1 MLIDMPKIKPII
13 AWTPSL
19 YDRLSKHYDRFAKL
33 LFPIGDRGREEVT
46 SGLVSG
52 CILDVACGTGTLLK
66 KAHQSGLKCIG
77 IDTSR
82 GMLLE
87 TKKKVPAAEVV
98 QANFYALPFVDN
110 QFDYVVETNAVSGT
124 DIDAKSVLSEMLRV
138 CADEG
143 EIRLGDYGKSRR
155 VGCLIQLLVLI
166 GILIGDFPHD
176 YIELFSELGYVSQVK
191 NLGWGGMYQFI
202 RVVKQQVV

>member
-1 MLIDMPKIKPII
+1 
-13 AWTPSL
+13 
-19 YDRLSKHYDRFAKL
+19 L
-33 LFPIGDRGREEVT
+33 LFPIGDRGREEVI

-66 KAHQSGLKCIG
+66 KAHQSGLECIG
-77 IDTSR
+77 IDISR

-87 TKKKVPAAEVV
+87 TKKKVLAAEVV
-98 QANFYALPFVDN
+98 QANFYALPFDEN

-124 DIDAKSVLSEMLRV
+124 DIDAKSVLGEMLRV

-143 EIRLGDYGKSRR
+143 ELRLGDYGITRR
-155 VGCLIQLLVLI
+155 IGGLIQLLVLI
-166 GILIGDFPHD
+166 GILIGDFP
-176 YIELFSELGYVSQVK
+176 YNYKEIFSELGYVSQVK

-202 RVVKQQVV
+202 RVVKQQQVG